1 MMTNQLK
8 VIILKNLQNSDE
20 NFVDKI
26 VDKTILIPTP
36 KEIALSEEKNIFYLT
51 SECNIDFVNVKNS
64 ALFVDDLN
72 EFLKQIS
79 NVRIV
84 GIKDKINNF
93 ERKFHVKDLLDIK
106 NVEGYNLEI
115 RNNEILIYGIHEKGL
130 FYGLQTLIQLLKNGF
145 LIDAKLRTLPIEQ
158 INKIILQ
165 EIEIRD
171 VPDLKIRGVAQDIS
185 RGQVFTIENAKR
197 YINILSH
204 YKMNFYCAYMEDVFA
219 HPKHPKIGKERG
231 TLTSEEIMEIDAFAK
246 SRYIEFVPIFECLGH
261 VDNILQHEEYEGLG
275 EFPGAHSL
283 NISNPKIYNLLNDY
297 ISEISKSF
305 STKYFHI
312 GCDESF
318 DIGRFRSIDFIK
330 EHGKSKVL
338 VDFYENMYQIAKDS
352 GNDYVIM
359 YDDIVRKDE
368 NILKNLNKD
377 LILMY
382 WDYTPKK
389 SFPYLKKFL
398 DAGFKVIASPSML
411 NWQRNFPDNKNAAK
425 NTINFIKAAYNN
437 KDNGCLG
444 VLTSTWGDMRYYS
457 FRENEIFGA
466 ILNGAIA
473 WTTLE
478 FKYHKF
484 ISNYGFLFYG
494 IEKGSLQ
501 KFNEMFKS
509 LSKSASEYYRI
520 SVLLPPL
527 FFTYFFKH
535 PFPTKIFKPPFENY
549 ERLGDLAVKCLDHY
563 YELKPKVNFETD
575 NFEYIEYG
583 AELGKYL
590 REKIGISQK
599 VSDTLNK
606 SELSSID
613 IQNAISDLNYI
624 KEKMI
629 YLKNKFGKLWLR
641 AAKRPCLDSIMK
653 LFDFLIR
660 EYNKKVSQINEKSYF
675 EDPYIKSEWIWTA
688 DISNAIEPCYFRK
701 TFDIHQPIKKAV
713 VQGIAN
719 NHMKIYINNEYVG
732 QVLSRYSMS
741 ILPIVLRVRT
751 FDITNYLKEGKNII
765 TIEAYNY
772 DNYKGAI
779 NIYGQIL
786 SKNATVSEIITD
798 STWICRTIKS
808 LETNDWQKL
817 DFKENG
823 WKQAKSYGRPPKLNG
838 DIFNPNLLEGEISDT
853 QDYFGIEGYMSNFT
867 EEHDKKKLEEMINIF
882 KPYGN

>member
-1 MMTNQLK
+1 MMTTQLK
-8 VIILKNLQNSDE
+8 VAILKDLQNS
-20 NFVDKI
+20 VDI
-26 VDKTILIPTP
+26 FRDNIILVPTP
-36 KEIALSEEKNIFYLT
+36 KEVSLSEEKNTFTLT
-51 SECNIDFVNVKNS
+51 SDCYVDYFNVDNCD
-64 ALFVDDLN
+64 LFDNDLN

-79 NVRIV
+79 NIRISSNRN
-84 GIKDKINNF
+84 KRSNLENALQF
-93 ERKFHVKDLLDIK
+93 KDLLDI
-106 NVEGYNLEI
+106 NNEEGYNLEI
-115 RNNEILIYGIHEKGL
+115 KNNKILIYAIHEKGL
-130 FYGLQTLIQLLKNGF
+130 FYGIQTLIQLLKNGF
-145 LIDAKLRTLPIEQ
+145 LIDNKLRKLTTEQ
-158 INKIILQ
+158 INKIRLP

-197 YINILSH
+197 YIKILSH
-204 YKMNFYCAYMEDVFA
+204 FKMNFYFVYIEDMYA
-219 HPKHPKIGKERG
+219 HPKYPKIGKERG
-231 TLTSEEIMEIDAFAK
+231 ALTSEEIKEIDDFAK
-246 SRYIEFVPIFECLGH
+246 SRYIEFIPIFECLGH
-261 VDNILQHEEYEGLG
+261 VDNILQHEEYEDLG

-283 NISNPKIYNLLNDY
+283 NISNPKIYDFLKDY
-297 ISEISKSF
+297 ISEISKNF
-305 STKYFHI
+305 STNYFHI

-318 DIGRFRSIDFIK
+318 DIGRFKSIDFIK

-338 VDFYENMYQIAKDS
+338 VDFYEKIYQIAKEN

-368 NILKNLNKD
+368 NILKNLNKN

-382 WDYTPKK
+382 WDYNPKK

-398 DAGFKVIASPSML
+398 DAGFKVIVSPSML
-411 NWQRNFPDNKNAAK
+411 NWQRNFPDNKNAGK
-425 NTINFIKAAYNN
+425 NIINFIKAAYHNR
-437 KDNGCLG
+437 DNGCLG

-478 FKYHKF
+478 FNYHKF
-484 ISNYGFLFYG
+484 ISDYGFLFYG
-494 IEKGSLQ
+494 IEEGSLQ
-501 KFNEMFKS
+501 KFNEMFKL
-509 LSKSASEYYRI
+509 LSKSASNYYRI

-535 PFPTKIFKPPFENY
+535 PFPTKIFKPPFESY

-563 YELKPKVNFETD
+563 YELKPKVNFEID

-583 AELGKYL
+583 AEIAKYL
-590 REKIGISQK
+590 REKIDISQK

-606 SELSSID
+606 SKVSSMD

-629 YLKNKFGKLWLR
+629 YLKNKFEKLWLR

-660 EYNKKVSQINEKSYF
+660 EYNKKISQINDKSYF

-688 DISNAIEPCYFRK
+688 DVSNGIEPSYFRK
-701 TFDIHQPIKKAV
+701 MLDIHQPIKKAV

-719 NHMKIYINNEYVG
+719 NYMKIYINNVYVG

-751 FDITNYLKEGKNII
+751 FDITKYLKEGKNII
-765 TIEAYNY
+765 AIEAYNY
-772 DNYKGAI
+772 NNYKGAI

-798 STWICRTIKS
+798 STWICKTLKI
-808 LETNDWQKL
+808 LNTNDWQTL

-838 DIFNPNLLEGEISDT
+838 DIFKPNLLKGERSDT

-867 EEHDKKKLEEMINIF
+867 EEYDNKKLEEMINIF
-882 KPYGN
+882 NPYGN